1 MTALI
6 SALMGDKPIPVAVV
20 ADQQEL
26 QKQADAEDNG
36 EVEIN
41 TQTGTLRKRQRLLM
55 EIAGDMG
62 ED

>member
-6 SALMGDKPIPVAVV
+6 AALMGDKPIPVAVV

-26 QKQADAEDNG
+26 AKQADAEDNG

-41 TQTGTLRKRQRLLM
+41 TQVGSLRKRQRTLM
-55 EIAGDMG
+55 EMVGHG
-62 ED
+62 EE